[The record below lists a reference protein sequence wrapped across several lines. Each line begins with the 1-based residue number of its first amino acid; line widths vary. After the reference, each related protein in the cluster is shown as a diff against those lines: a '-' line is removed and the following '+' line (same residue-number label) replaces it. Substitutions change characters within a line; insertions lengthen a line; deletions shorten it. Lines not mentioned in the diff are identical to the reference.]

1 MDEFG
6 PFSTLICDEGHR
18 LKGGQQIQLYR
29 MLNRI
34 QAKQRIILTGTPIQN
49 CFDELV
55 NLLQFVDPFY
65 FGDTK
70 KI

>member
-1 MDEFG
+1 
-6 PFSTLICDEGHR
+6 
-18 LKGGQQIQLYR
+18 

-34 QAKQRIILTGTPIQN
+34 QAKQRIILTGTPVQN

-65 FGDTK
+65 FGDAK
-70 KI
+70 KIQLENLAELAAS